1 MRHELRFAT
10 AALFLFA
17 AAGFAWPGE
26 SPIAKQSPAKLRGL
40 VEVQRELPA
49 GVTKLGPKV
58 EQEIELE
65 ILVVE
70 LDTNVA
76 GPFFASKKGDKLVV
90 GRLKQ
95 GDGESFRQALLDIR
109 PYAVQRLGRV
119 CRRNANGE
127 RSSLDL
133 GRHPALFWARGT
145 SNALW
150 DPYAVLFEGTP
161 TLRNEGDLNLEMNVV
176 LSKAVWPAA
185 RDAKTDPTYEWTA
198 RATTQARLRAGET
211 LVVGGLTQIRQRHEW
226 RKVPLLSRLP
236 GVGSYFDYCAY
247 ESYEAEILFVVTP
260 RLIEMRPK

>member
-1 MRHELRFAT
+1 MIHELRFAT
-10 AALFLFA
+10 TALFLFA
-17 AAGFAWPGE
+17 VAGFVWPAE
-26 SPIAKQSPAKLRGL
+26 SPIAKQSLAKLRGL
-40 VEVQRELPA
+40 VEVQREIPA
-49 GVTKLGPKV
+49 GVTRIDPNA

-76 GPFFASKKGDKLVV
+76 GPFFAGKKGDKLVV
-90 GRLKQ
+90 GHLKN
-95 GDGESFRQALLDIR
+95 GGGEAFRQALLDIR
-109 PYAVQRLGRV
+109 PYAVERLGRV

-133 GRHPALFWARGT
+133 GRHPAFIWGRGT
-145 SNALW
+145 SNTVW
-150 DPYAVLFEGTP
+150 EPYAFLFEGTP
-161 TLRNEGDLNLEMNVV
+161 TLRNEGDLKLEMNVM
-176 LSKAVWPAA
+176 LSKAVWPAT
-185 RDAKTDPTYEWTA
+185 RDAKTDPIYEVTA

-211 LVVGGLTQIRQRHEW
+211 LVVGGLTQKRQRHEW

-260 RLIEMRPK
+260 RLVEFPPK